1 MIAELKKREKS
12 YTRWL
17 SRVGANPP
25 VQQPFG
31 LDWEQKYLPHYLTEA
46 PSLFHRD
53 LIDDLS
59 TFHLTRGVKKV
70 YRGPRGSGKTSHISK
85 AYPLWAAVENVEP
98 MTLLLAETGPGQSE
112 TYLRAI
118 KAELEGNEALK
129 RDYPNACGIGPVWR
143 SERIKLRNGAVI
155 VAKGS
160 GSRILGMTDKA
171 TRPTLVIGD
180 DLNARTDAY
189 SPTTRTRRLAWFSTD
204 VMSVGNI
211 KTTNYLIAGTSI
223 HREAV
228 VCALTNNSAWETR
241 GYASIMQ
248 WPKNMELWAQW
259 ERVASNLGSAN
270 RREEALAFYAA
281 NKAAMDDGA
290 IVVWPERESIYDL
303 MDFRRAIGPAAFD
316 SEKNDKPGS
325 DGTTEWASEYFDRND
340 FFFNEWPDD
349 ILASVLAIDPSKGAS
364 DKSDFQAFAMVG
376 VSRKDGTI
384 YAEMFL
390 GREDVT
396 AMVGR
401 SLDIAKGFK
410 PSEICVEEN
419 GTMGMILPEYN
430 RQMIERGQI
439 FPLMAITQTEA
450 KVVRIRGLTGYL
462 ARSQLRI
469 RNTHSGKLT
478 VEQMR
483 DFPSG
488 ANDDGPD
495 ALALAVKRLEVL
507 LS

>member
-1 MIAELKKREKS
+1 MFPRAAIAAALEA
-12 YTRWL
+12 TRP
-17 SRVGANPP
+17 SGAS
-25 VQQPFG
+25 QPFG
-31 LDWEQKYLPHYLTEA
+31 LDWERKYLPHYLTEA

-189 SPTTRTRRLAWFSTD
+189 SPTTRTRRMHWFQTD
-204 VMSVGNI
+204 VMSVGDI
-211 KTTNYLIAGTSI
+211 RKTNYLIAGTSI
-223 HREAV
+223 HRDAV
-228 VCALTNNSAWETR
+228 VCALTREGAWTTR

-248 WPKNMELWAQW
+248 WPKNMTLWHEW
-259 ERVASNLGSAN
+259 ERIALNLGDPDRPAKA
-270 RREEALAFYAA
+270 RAYYEA

-290 IVVWPERESIYDL
+290 EVVWPERESLYDL
-303 MDFRRAIGPAAFD
+303 MLHRATIGNNAFD
-316 SEKNDKPGS
+316 SEKQDKPGV
-325 DGTTEWASEYFDRND
+325 DGSVEWDESYFTRDGIT
-340 FFFNEWPDD
+340 FNEWPDD
-349 ILASVLAIDPSKGAS
+349 LLALVLALDPSKGAS
-364 DKSDFQAFAMVG
+364 ETSDYQAHCLVGWSKAHGLCAEFWPCREDPTRMVG
-376 VSRKDGTI
+376 H
-384 YAEMFL
+384 
-390 GREDVT
+390 
-396 AMVGR
+396 
-401 SLDIAKGFK
+401 SLDIAQAFK
-410 PSEICVEEN
+410 PQEIVCETN
-419 GTMGMILPEYN
+419 ATMGLLIPEYN
-430 RQMIERGQI
+430 RQMAERQMILPVMGI
-439 FPLMAITQTEA
+439 NNSDPKI
-450 KVVRIRGLTGYL
+450 VRIRSLTGYF
-462 ARSQLRI
+462 ARGDFR
-469 RNTHSGKLT
+469 
-478 VEQMR
+478 VR
-483 DFPSG
+483 DTAGGRQFLDEAMTFPSG
-488 ANDDGPD
+488 DHDDLLDSLSIG
-495 ALALAVKRLEVL
+495 VRRLQEL
-507 LS
+507 LG